1 MGPYTNTPLGGFNF
15 GGGSLNLSMTSP
27 SSGSIFNSGY
37 FRPSTSP
44 YITSRG
50 PTSQRMF
57 GDASIHGN
65 KVWDDARNS
74 RQRRLG
80 SFLPEERDRFVS
92 YKPTIW
98 SDLKDFGGK
107 LGGVGGYEPPVPISG
122 PRLGRINAP
131 RGGRISYRPTDL
143 PQNRYL
149 MGVDDY
155 NARREAALKLWS
167 QLIRRNTYQPLV

>member
-1 MGPYTNTPLGGFNF
+1 MGPYTSTPLGGFNF

-27 SSGSIFNSGY
+27 SSNRIFDPGY
-37 FRPSTSP
+37 FSMQKRYNP
-44 YITSRG
+44 YETN
-50 PTSQRMF
+50 PKYANQRMF
-57 GDASIHGN
+57 GPDSIRGDHADMFPGQN
-65 KVWDDARNS
+65 PYATK
-74 RQRRLG
+74 
-80 SFLPEERDRFVS
+80 
-92 YKPTIW
+92 KTIW

-107 LGGVGGYEPPVPISG
+107 LGEMGGGYEPPVPISG